1 MSDYWAIICLF
12 IGVCLISY
20 YFSNSYLLPS
30 NLARTLNVYPRSLF
44 GNVSGKESRL
54 RAEDNEGW
62 ETR

>member
-1 MSDYWAIICLF
+1 MY
-12 IGVCLISY
+12 IG
-20 YFSNSYLLPS
+20 
-30 NLARTLNVYPRSLF
+30 RSLF